1 MRAHNIQRAHCT
13 HMHADARASHLYPH
27 TRGCA
32 SLVSRGARNTLV
44 TFPRGDDVIPVG
56 TRRDALTRGKNPA
69 DTPPKQTRRTLRGF
83 PASYCLPMLL
93 NILYAGRESSINR
106 ELQVSTTSF
115 WWTGYRNVEDGGLI
129 DLFGTYVRNFVSLET
144 DARTYNWTTY
154 GSLYLNVK

>member
-115 WWTGYRNVEDGGLI
+115 SGGQAIGTLKMGDWLI
-129 DLFGTYVRNFVSLET
+129 YLAHMSEILSLSRQMHE
-144 DARTYNWTTY
+144 RIIGQLMEVYI
-154 GSLYLNVK
+154 